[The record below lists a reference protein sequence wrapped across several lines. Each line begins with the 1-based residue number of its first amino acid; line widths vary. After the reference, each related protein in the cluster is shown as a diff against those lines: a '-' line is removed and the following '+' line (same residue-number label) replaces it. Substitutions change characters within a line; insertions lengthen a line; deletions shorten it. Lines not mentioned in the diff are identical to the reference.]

1 LNGEGTRDRGG
12 ASSTFPKTFVF
23 PDQCLFL
30 LSVVGFSLPFNF
42 GDFWQ
47 SWHLWQSPC
56 VLPRNDVPVIGLQF
70 VGMRFFHRL
79 PLVLFLAGATA
90 AGFLINSLHAAV
102 PLSAEAAKEEQA
114 VLAPINAM
122 FDGMAKRDAA
132 AIKKPL
138 LPGGGMVLMRDGKPT
153 QMTFEAFADAVG
165 KPGKAQI
172 EERIHDP
179 LVRID
184 NDLALVWAPFDFL
197 VDGKVD
203 HCGTDLFNLVRADGK
218 WLIASVA
225 DTGRKDCAGK

>member
-1 LNGEGTRDRGG
+1 VTGLATV
-12 ASSTFPKTFVF
+12 AKSKLCF
-23 PDQCLFL
+23 
-30 LSVVGFSLPFNF
+30 
-42 GDFWQ
+42 
-47 SWHLWQSPC
+47 
-56 VLPRNDVPVIGLQF
+56 GLQLQA
-70 VGMRFFHRL
+70 MNLFHRSHL
-79 PLVLFLAGATA
+79 ILFLAGATA
-90 AGFLINSLHAAV
+90 AGFLINSLHAST
-102 PLSAEAAKEEQA
+102 PDEQA
-114 VLAPINAM
+114 VMAPINAM

-153 QMTFEAFADAVG
+153 QMTFDAFADAVG
-165 KPGKAQI
+165 KPGKAEI

-184 NDLALVWAPFDFL
+184 NDLAVVWAPFDFL

-203 HCGTDLFNLVRADGK
+203 HCGTDLFNLVRTDGK